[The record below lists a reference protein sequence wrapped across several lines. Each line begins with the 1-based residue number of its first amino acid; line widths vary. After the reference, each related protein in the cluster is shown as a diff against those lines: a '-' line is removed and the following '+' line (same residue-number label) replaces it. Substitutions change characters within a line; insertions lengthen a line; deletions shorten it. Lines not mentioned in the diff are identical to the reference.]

1 MSRESQ
7 FHESYARHVDPLDG
21 QHADFDWDGLAR
33 ALNEEE
39 ELPETEMERLSF
51 ALRHLLA
58 WIITGNRKGGLTDA
72 ALIGRRAIALAWV
85 IDPGLHP
92 GSPSLAT
99 LGSEVGVTRASLS
112 LWAAEASRLFGVRN
126 RAQEVASRTLQQR
139 AENAHRLRVE
149 VAESDPRCCPDYPDC
164 GCDAGDPPEDET
176 ST

>member
-85 IDPGLHP
+85 IDPGLLP

-112 LWAAEASRLFGVRN
+112 FWAAEASRLFGVSN
-126 RAQEVASRTLQQR
+126 RAQEVAVAVVLKR
-139 AENAHRLRVE
+139 AQNTELRP
-149 VAESDPRCCPDYPDC
+149 AQLPKLD
-164 GCDAGDPPEDET
+164 GAGRKQP
-176 ST
+176 